1 MPTVLLNKPFRVLSQ
16 FTTDGDKTTLAT
28 YVDLP
33 DVYPAGRLDYDS
45 EGLLIL
51 TSDGQLQSRL
61 AHPRHKHTK
70 TYWVQVEADEASA
83 HRCCEAMMAGLV
95 LKDGPAAA
103 LSARPIHEPQLW
115 ERTPPVR
122 FRASIP
128 THWIEI
134 EIDEGRNRQ
143 VRRMTAAAGAPTLR
157 LVRASVGPFE
167 LGGLGPG
174 EYLRIDDREA
184 WRRLTRRARP

>member
-16 FTTDGDKTTLAT
+16 FTTDGDKTTLAA

-33 DVYPAGRLDYDS
+33 GVYPAGRLDYDS

-51 TSDGQLQSRL
+51 TSDGRLQSQL
-61 AHPRHKHTK
+61 AHPRHKQTK

-83 HRCCEAMMAGLV
+83 RRCCEAMVAGLV

-103 LSARPIHEPQLW
+103 LSARPIHEPRLW
-115 ERTPPVR
+115 ARKPPVR

-128 THWIEI
+128 THWIQV

-167 LGGLGPG
+167 LGELGPG
-174 EYLRIDDREA
+174 EHLQLDDRDA
-184 WRRLTRRARP
+184 WRRLKSRARP